1 VSQKRAS
8 RSRNNYVPGPEFWRW
23 LLVALALWA
32 STCAAQ
38 AWPQR
43 PVRLIVPFAPGG
55 TTDALG
61 RVFAH
66 ALGERLGQQVVVE
79 NRPGGGGTL
88 GAEVAA
94 RATPDGYTLLLG
106 SAEAFGMTEGTRK
119 RLAYDPDRDLV
130 PVVMV
135 ARAPNVFIV
144 HPTITAANV
153 AELVAYAK
161 ANPGKLRYGSPGVGS
176 NPHLIGELFAS
187 RYMIQM
193 THVPYKGGGAGI
205 ADVVSGQIEMLI
217 TGIATAAARIKAG
230 QVRPI
235 VMTGGARSP
244 LIPDVPTMAEAGVD
258 DFVLGALFGVFVP
271 PGTPREVIERLNRDI
286 PAATQSADFRRRV
299 IDIGQEVT
307 EPATGEAFGRVM
319 RAEAARWRN
328 LATMAGVKEE

>member
-1 VSQKRAS
+1 LRLALAV
-8 RSRNNYVPGPEFWRW
+8 
-23 LLVALALWA
+23 LALWTA
-32 STCAAQ
+32 LGHAQ
-38 AWPQR
+38 GWPQR

-66 ALGERLGQQVVVE
+66 ALGERLGQQVIVE

-94 RATPDGYTLLLG
+94 HAAADGYTLLLG

-119 RLAYDPDRDLV
+119 RLAYDPDKELV

-144 HPTITAANV
+144 HPSVPVTNV
-153 AELVAYAK
+153 PELVDYGR

-176 NPHLIGELFAS
+176 NPHLIGELFAK
-187 RYMIQM
+187 RHGIEL

-205 ADVVSGQIEMLI
+205 GDVVSGQIEMLI
-217 TGIATAAARIKAG
+217 TGIATAAGRIKAG
-230 QVRPI
+230 QVRAI

-244 LIPDVPTMAEAGVD
+244 LIADVPTMAEAGVP
-258 DFVLGALFGVFVP
+258 DFVLGARFGVFVP
-271 PGTPREVIERLNRDI
+271 RGTPREVIDRLLRDV
-286 PAATQSADFRRRV
+286 PAVTRSPEFAKRV
-299 IDIGQEVT
+299 VDIGQEVT
-307 EPATGEAFGRVM
+307 EALTGDAFGRVM
-319 RAEAARWRN
+319 RAEAARWRE

>member
-1 VSQKRAS
+1 MKI
-8 RSRNNYVPGPEFWRW
+8 
-23 LLVALALWA
+23 LALVLA
-32 STCAAQ
+32 SLACVCEAQ
-38 AWPQR
+38 TYPQR

-88 GAEVAA
+88 GAEAGA
-94 RATPDGYTLLLG
+94 RAAPDGYTLLLG

-119 RLAYDPDRDLV
+119 RLAYDPDKDLV

-144 HPTITAANV
+144 HPTVPVATV
-153 AELVAYAK
+153 AELVTYAK
-161 ANPGKLRYGSPGVGS
+161 ANPGKLRYGSPGIGS
-176 NPHLIGELFAS
+176 NPHLIGELFAN
-187 RYMIQM
+187 RFNIVL
-193 THVPYKGGGAGI
+193 THVPYRGGGAGI
-205 ADVVSGQIEMLI
+205 GDVVSGQIEMLV
-217 TGIATAAARIKAG
+217 TGIATAAGRIKAG
-230 QVRPI
+230 QVKAI

-244 LIPDVPTMAEAGVD
+244 QIPEVPTMAEAGVG

-271 PGTPREVIERLNRDI
+271 AGTPREPIERLTREV
-286 PAATQSADFRRRV
+286 AAVTQAAEFRKRV

-307 EPATGEAFGRVM
+307 EPLAGEAFGRVV
-319 RAEAARWRN
+319 RAEAARWRS
-328 LATMAGVKEE
+328 LATMAGVKDE

>member
-1 VSQKRAS
+1 MRIA
-8 RSRNNYVPGPEFWRW
+8 
-23 LLVALALWA
+23 LVALALWA
-32 STCAAQ
+32 SLCHAQ
-38 AWPQR
+38 GWPQR

-94 RATPDGYTLLLG
+94 HSAPDGYALLLG
-106 SAEAFGMTEGTRK
+106 SAEAFGMTEGMRR
-119 RLAYDPDRDLV
+119 RLPYNPERDLV

-144 HPTITAANV
+144 HPSVPAANV

-161 ANPGKLRYGSPGVGS
+161 ANPGKIRYGSPGVGS
-176 NPHLIGELFAS
+176 NPHLIGELFAK
-187 RYMIQM
+187 RHGIELV
-193 THVPYKGGGAGI
+193 HVPYKGGGAGI
-205 ADVVSGQIEMLI
+205 ADVVSGEIEMLV

-230 QVRPI
+230 QVRAI

-244 LIPDVPTMAEAGVD
+244 LIADVPTMAEAGVP
-258 DFVLGALFGVFVP
+258 DFVLGALFGLFVP
-271 PGTPREVIERLNRDI
+271 TGTPREVVDRLTKDV
-286 PAATQSADFRRRV
+286 PAVTRSAEFAKRV

-307 EPATGEAFGRVM
+307 EPLTGDAFGRVM
-319 RAEAARWRN
+319 RAEAARWRE